1 MNTNIS
7 NIFLEQLSWL
17 YAIFFSLSKTKKENR
32 KWDKIKKKKHNPKSH
47 ITQALGRIFVEI
59 CTILTILLFFNDCSL
74 PQKLTNKALRETN
87 NLTVSWVI
95 LKVQNFKQG

>member
-1 MNTNIS
+1 MNS
-7 NIFLEQLSWL
+7 
-17 YAIFFSLSKTKKENR
+17 YHGYMPFSFPSLKLKRKIENGIR
-32 KWDKIKKKKHNPKSH
+32 LKKKKHNPKSH
-47 ITQALGRIFVEI
+47 ITQGLGRIFVEI

>member
-32 KWDKIKKKKHNPKSH
+32 KWDKIKKKKAQSQISYYTSPWKN
-47 ITQALGRIFVEI
+47 I
-59 CTILTILLFFNDCSL
+59 C
-74 PQKLTNKALRETN
+74 
-87 NLTVSWVI
+87 
-95 LKVQNFKQG
+95 